1 MLDRFLGKIDAKA
14 AEADYQ
20 AMEEAMKKAKQEL
33 LIGMGVSK
41 IMEKKTSHLAVK
53 EDENARNRVMAET
66 GLNDRNTDRNLTM
79 VREYRD
85 REYMIRKG
93 DTMSYYALSATCSL
107 SVTLFFL
114 VTLPTNVIIFPTILT
129 TPLPSPSSS

>member
-1 MLDRFLGKIDAKA
+1 MLDRFLGKIDAKT

-33 LIGMGVSK
+33 LIGIGVSK
-41 IMEKKTSHLAVK
+41 IMEKKTSHLAAK
-53 EDENARNRVMAET
+53 EDENARIRVMAET
-66 GLNDRNTDRNLTM
+66 GLNDRHTDRNLTM

-93 DTMSYYALSATCSL
+93 EEEDDDD
-107 SVTLFFL
+107 
-114 VTLPTNVIIFPTILT
+114 NNDDDDDDNDDNG
-129 TPLPSPSSS
+129 